1 MKTVLC
7 EENNCLSASVDN
19 FDDSEISLSN
29 MATCNLHGEDSP
41 YFAGWEAYRKDP
53 YDEKLNPHG
62 VIQMGLAEN
71 TLSFD
76 LMEEWLL
83 VHPEATIT
91 SEQGLDSFKELA
103 LYQDYHG
110 LPDYR
115 KAMAKF
121 MEALRGYKVKFD
133 PDRIVNA
140 AGSTAANEVLMFCLA
155 DAGDVF
161 LVPSPYY
168 PAFARDLRW
177 RTGVEI
183 EPIHCY
189 SSNNFQITKSEV
201 ESAFKRAQDL
211 KKKVKGILITNPC
224 NPLGTISSAETLKML
239 LAFANKKK
247 IHLVCD
253 EIYAGSVFHSPEFH
267 SIAEI
272 VAEENYTPDNVH
284 IVYSLSK
291 DMGLPGF
298 RVGTIYSYNDTVV
311 TAARRM
317 SSFTMISTQTQHLL
331 STMLSDSEF
340 VNYYIA
346 ENKMR
351 LKERHG
357 LIVAG
362 FERAGIKYLKGN
374 AGLFCWVDMS
384 DLLPSKDI
392 EGELKLW
399 KGILYEAKLNIS
411 PGSSFKCMEPG
422 WFRVCFAEMST
433 STMEVALERLQRF
446 AEQCKNHA

>member
-1 MKTVLC
+1 
-7 EENNCLSASVDN
+7 
-19 FDDSEISLSN
+19 
-29 MATCNLHGEDSP
+29 MATCSLHGEDSP
-41 YFAGWEAYRKDP
+41 YFAGWEEYRNNP
-53 YDEKLNPHG
+53 YDVKLNPSG

-71 TLSFD
+71 TLSFGV
-76 LMEEWLL
+76 MEDWLIK
-83 VHPEATIT
+83 HPEATIT
-91 SEQGLDSFKELA
+91 SEQSLGLFKDLA

-110 LPDYR
+110 LSDYR
-115 KAMAKF
+115 KAMASF
-121 MEALRGYKVKFD
+121 MEAMRGNRVKFD

-155 DAGDVF
+155 DPGDVF

-168 PAFARDLRW
+168 PGFDRDLRW

-189 SSNNFQITKSEV
+189 SSNNFQITKSAV
-201 ESAFKRAQDL
+201 ESAFKRAKDQ
-211 KKKVKGILITNPC
+211 KKQVKGILITNPC
-224 NPLGTISSAETLKML
+224 NPLGTISSADTLKML

-253 EIYAGSVFHSPEFH
+253 EIYSGSVFSSPEFH

-272 VAEENYTPDNVH
+272 VAQENYSPDNVH

-311 TAARRM
+311 MAARRM
-317 SSFTMISTQTQHLL
+317 SSFTMISTKTQHLL
-331 STMLSDSEF
+331 STMLSDPEF

-346 ENKMR
+346 ENKKR
-351 LKERHG
+351 LEERHR
-357 LIVAG
+357 LIVSG
-362 FERAGIKYLKGN
+362 FEQAGIKQLEGN
-374 AGLFCWVDMS
+374 AGLFCWVNMS
-384 DLLPSKDI
+384 HLLPSNDI

-399 KGILYEAKLNIS
+399 KGILYKAKLNIS

-422 WFRVCFAEMST
+422 WFRVCFSEMT
-433 STMEVALERLQRF
+433 ISTMKVALERLQRF
-446 AEQCKNHA
+446 VKQNKVMTH